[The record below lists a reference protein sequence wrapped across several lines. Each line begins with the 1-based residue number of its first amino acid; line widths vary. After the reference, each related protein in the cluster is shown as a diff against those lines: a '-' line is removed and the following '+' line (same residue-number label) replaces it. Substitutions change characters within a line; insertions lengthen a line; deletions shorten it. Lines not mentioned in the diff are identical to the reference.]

1 MGTLNTILQKL
12 RHGLIVS
19 CQALPGEPLHGAEIM
34 ARMAAAAEEGGAVG
48 IRANGSA
55 DIRAIKSAVSLPVIG
70 IIKRDYPGSEV
81 YITPTLKEIDELLEA
96 GADMIAF
103 DATRQK
109 RPEDSTLEQI
119 VAFLHRSGTASMADI
134 SILEEALHAEAL
146 GVSCVSTTLSGYTPY
161 SLQQEGPN
169 FELLQSA
176 VDCLSI
182 PVIAEGRM
190 NEPAQVQQALE
201 LGAYAVVVGS
211 AITRPQLITG
221 RFMAAI
227 RKVAVNDGNDGSD

>member
-81 YITPTLKEIDELLEA
+81 YITPTLREIDELLEA

-109 RPEDSTLEQI
+109 RPGDSTLEQI

-134 SILEEALHAEAL
+134 SILEEAVHAEAL
-146 GVSCVSTTLSGYTPY
+146 GS
-161 SLQQEGPN
+161 
-169 FELLQSA
+169 
-176 VDCLSI
+176 
-182 PVIAEGRM
+182 
-190 NEPAQVQQALE
+190 PA
-201 LGAYAVVVGS
+201 S
-211 AITRPQLITG
+211 RPHS
-221 RFMAAI
+221 RAI
-227 RKVAVNDGNDGSD
+227 RRIPCSRKGLTLNCCKALLIVCPSRLLRKAE